1 MSTFAFGTYRVS
13 DQNPLHIEALKEA
26 IEGGIELIDTST
38 NYTDGGA
45 ERAIGYVLDRIEDE
59 IRSKVKIVSK
69 YGYIQGSLLAAF
81 KENPVDYEVVE
92 FSESC
97 YHSIAKEFLHEQ
109 LSVSL
114 QRMNQSKIECYLIHN
129 PEYFLYD
136 AINKNMPHDE
146 MLDEMYERLYNA
158 FIGLEE
164 EVQNGRIASYGISSN
179 SFAKKSDAADFLPY
193 EDLLTLASKAANAVG
208 ASKHSFSTIELP
220 INMLERE
227 GLKCAK
233 WAKKNGLRVLSNRPL
248 NADLNGLMFRLA
260 EYEYPRDYEYYLNEL
275 LEITDNEELRPL
287 YNLLEQMDMNKYKFG
302 WIGEYDTFLTAQIMP
317 HIHKALEKID
327 KSVLDDF
334 LRLIELFL
342 NEYRKAVAYECSLR
356 LRTELKD
363 LLKGCEKKKIQ
374 ECALEFLLL
383 QENIDYIIVGMR
395 KPSYVQEI
403 LTLKR

>member
-1 MSTFAFGTYRVS
+1 MSTFAFGTYRVT

-26 IEGGIELIDTST
+26 IEGGIDLIDTST

-45 ERAIGYVLDRIEDE
+45 ERAIGYVLDRVEDE

-69 YGYIQGSLLAAF
+69 YGYIQGSNLAAF
-81 KENPVDYEVVE
+81 KENPADYEVVE

-109 LSVSL
+109 LSLSL
-114 QRMNQSKIECYLIHN
+114 QRMNQTKIDCYLIHN

-136 AINKNMPHDE
+136 AIDKEMPRDA
-146 MLDEMYERLYNA
+146 MLDTMYKRLYEA
-158 FIGLEE
+158 FVGLEE
-164 EVQNGRIASYGISSN
+164 EVQNGRISSYGISSN
-179 SFAKKSDAADFLPY
+179 SFAKKSNEPEFLPY
-193 EDLLTLASKAANAVG
+193 EDLLTLAQKAADTLGV
-208 ASKHSFSTIELP
+208 SKHSFSTIELP

-248 NADLNGLMFRLA
+248 NAQMNGLMFRLA
-260 EYEYPRDYEYYLNEL
+260 EYERPRDYEYYLNEL
-275 LEITDNEELRPL
+275 LEISDNDQLRPL
-287 YNLLEQMDMNKYKFG
+287 YNLIEQMDMNKHKFG
-302 WIGEYDTFLTAQIMP
+302 WIGEYDTFLATQIMP
-317 HIHKALEKID
+317 HIRKALEKID
-327 KSVLDDF
+327 KSVLDDL

-342 NEYRKAVAYECSLR
+342 NEYRQIVAYECSLR

-363 LLKGCEKKKIQ
+363 LLKGCDKKIQ
-374 ECALEFLLL
+374 ECALEFLLS
-383 QENIDYIIVGMR
+383 QDEIDYIIVGMR

>member
-1 MSTFAFGTYRVS
+1 MSTFAFGTYRVT

-26 IEGGIELIDTST
+26 IEGGIDLIDTST

-45 ERAIGYVLDRIEDE
+45 ERAIGYVLDRVEDE

-69 YGYIQGSLLAAF
+69 YGYIQGSNLAAF
-81 KENPVDYEVVE
+81 KENPADYEVVE

-109 LSVSL
+109 LSLSL
-114 QRMNQSKIECYLIHN
+114 QRMNQTKIDCYLIHN

-136 AINKNMPHDE
+136 AIEKEMPRDA
-146 MLDEMYERLYNA
+146 MLDTMYERLYEA
-158 FIGLEE
+158 FVGLEE
-164 EVQNGRIASYGISSN
+164 EVQNGRISSYGISSN
-179 SFAKKSDAADFLPY
+179 SFAKNSNEPEFLPY
-193 EDLLTLASKAANAVG
+193 EDLLTLAQKAADSVG
-208 ASKHSFSTIELP
+208 AGKHGFSTIELP

-248 NADLNGLMFRLA
+248 NAQMNGLMFRLA
-260 EYEYPRDYEYYLNEL
+260 EYERPRDYEYYLNEL
-275 LEITDNEELRPL
+275 LEISDNDQLRPL
-287 YNLLEQMDMNKYKFG
+287 YNLIEQMDMNKHKFG
-302 WIGEYDTFLTAQIMP
+302 WIGEYDTFLATQIMP
-317 HIHKALEKID
+317 HIRKALEKID
-327 KSVLDDF
+327 KSVLDDL

-342 NEYRKAVAYECSLR
+342 NEYRQIVAYECSLR

-363 LLKGCEKKKIQ
+363 LLKGCDKKIQ
-374 ECALEFLLL
+374 ECALEFLLS
-383 QENIDYIIVGMR
+383 QNEIDYIIVGMR

>member
-1 MSTFAFGTYRVS
+1 MSTFAFGTYRVT

-45 ERAIGYVLDRIEDE
+45 ERAIGYVLDRVEDE
-59 IRSKVKIVSK
+59 VRSKVKIVSK

-81 KENPVDYEVVE
+81 KEKSVSYEVVE

-109 LSVSL
+109 LSASL

-136 AINKNMPHDE
+136 AINKKMPRDE
-146 MLDEMYERLYNA
+146 MLDAMYERLYDA

-164 EVQNGRIASYGISSN
+164 EVKNGRIASYGISSN
-179 SFAKKSDAADFLPY
+179 SFAKKSDEADFLPY

-208 ASKHSFSTIELP
+208 ASEHNFSTIELP
-220 INMLERE
+220 INIVEHD
-227 GLKCAK
+227 GLRCAK

-248 NADLNGLMFRLA
+248 NAQLNGLMFRLA

-287 YNLLEQMDMNKYKFG
+287 YNLLQQMDMNKHKFG
-302 WIGEYDTFLTAQIMP
+302 WIGEYDTFLTTQIMP
-317 HIHKALEKID
+317 HIRNALKKID
-327 KSVLDDF
+327 KSVLDD
-334 LRLIELFL
+334 LLHLIELFL
-342 NEYRKAVAYECSLR
+342 NEYRKAVAHECSLR

-363 LLKGCEKKKIQ
+363 IFKGCKKKIQ
-374 ECALEFLLL
+374 ECSLEFLLSE
-383 QENIDYIIVGMR
+383 ENIDYIIVGMR